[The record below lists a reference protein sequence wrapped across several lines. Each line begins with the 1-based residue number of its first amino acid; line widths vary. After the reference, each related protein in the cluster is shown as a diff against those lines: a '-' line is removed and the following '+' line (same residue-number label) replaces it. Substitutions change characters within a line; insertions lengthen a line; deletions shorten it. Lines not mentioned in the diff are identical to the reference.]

1 MSMKIITFERKFEDI
16 VSDIISNM
24 QIVSKLAMCLIKM
37 RNNEKYG
44 FRGKFSL

>member
-1 MSMKIITFERKFEDI
+1 MSMKIITFKKNYEDI
-16 VSDIISNM
+16 VSDFMGNM
-24 QIVSKLAMCLIKM
+24 QIVSKLAMCMIKM